1 MHRDL
6 CKPSSFSRCASLVSV
21 RLSCPPF
28 PVPGCVPHA
37 FRILQSLCH
46 LCLFSLAGL
55 CLVGPPPPFCG
66 EDAPSLEGSFR
77 LPSVRSI
84 PCLAEPFG
92 FLSHLRSILWEPWLT
107 LSCIQFSILLSTPCC
122 LPCISVYKP
131 LPASLFLLDCRF
143 KTALPSLQTLNTVLP
158 LVRMVGFSGEQN
170 TRTFCAFF

>member
-1 MHRDL
+1 ML
-6 CKPSSFSRCASLVSV
+6 SESSSPFATCACFL
-21 RLSCPPF
+21 L
-28 PVPGCVPHA
+28 
-37 FRILQSLCH
+37 
-46 LCLFSLAGL
+46 LA
-55 CLVGPPPPFCG
+55 CAWW
-66 EDAPSLEGSFR
+66 APL
-77 LPSVRSI
+77 LPSAVKMPPVWRVLSGS
-84 PCLAEPFG
+84 PLSEAKAEPFG
-92 FLSHLRSILWEPWLT
+92 FLSHLQSILWEPWLT